1 MLRPMRKS
9 LIAIIFTITSLAAT
23 TASAGDEV
31 WKDESPEAAERQL
44 EKTHAAAGT
53 LDRLEFECLISDLD
67 NMFAKDERSRQHVY
81 AEEGTGFRWEIRPVE
96 ITGKTARR
104 TASGGRCELSTR
116 EPETWVCTGD
126 SCTIL
131 HETQRTYGTMN
142 VGPKSW
148 LAHLKAVPHLL
159 VPPWFDPS
167 VDWKNLESRYK
178 IERAKSTET
187 EFLIEL
193 SLRPRKEV
201 PGFRRNIEERLEAT
215 HALVID
221 RRTGF
226 PKQWRMINSFGT
238 RDRIAIFER
247 IDLHPAKRD
256 LKVVLTG
263 YQDAQKIAEEAEKN
277 KPPTKDDGEPLRTI
291 QFAVC
296 CFRVLTWCPL

>member
-1 MLRPMRKS
+1 MRKS
-9 LIAIIFTITSLAAT
+9 LIAIILTISSLAAT
-23 TASAGDEV
+23 TASAGEEG

-44 EKTHAAAGT
+44 EKMRAAAGT
-53 LDRLEFECLISDLD
+53 LDRFEIDCLISDLD
-67 NMFAKDERSRQHVY
+67 NTFAKDERSRLHVY
-81 AEEGTGFRWEIRPVE
+81 AEEGTGFRREIRAVE
-96 ITGKTARR
+96 IKGKTARR
-104 TASGGRCELSTR
+104 TTSGGRGELSTP

-126 SCTIL
+126 ACTIL

-148 LAHLKAVPHLL
+148 LSPVKVSHQLI
-159 VPPWFDPS
+159 PPWFDPS
-167 VDWKNLESRYK
+167 VDWKNLKSRYK

-263 YQDAQKIAEEAEKN
+263 YQDAQKIAEAAETN

-291 QFAVC
+291 QFVAC
-296 CFRVLTWCPL
+296 CFRVLTWCPF